1 MLCLCHYGPALL
13 RFWVQTDLGRENSG
27 SFLKIQ
33 AGKTFSYHGHA
44 FVTLYVQFLCSEW
57 TKFDNWAHAENLC
70 SILKVVYFDSW
81 SWQSFVSTCDV
92 FNCQDVQNEIQ
103 LLSGV
108 FCYSWLVCLLG
119 FWLRNTSLVKV
130 RNPISDSIVFV
141 FTLRK
146 GVAKSEAVL
155 LALLDTFQE
164 LNLEW

>member
-1 MLCLCHYGPALL
+1 M
-13 RFWVQTDLGRENSG
+13 
-27 SFLKIQ
+27 
-33 AGKTFSYHGHA
+33 
-44 FVTLYVQFLCSEW
+44 
-57 TKFDNWAHAENLC
+57 
-70 SILKVVYFDSW
+70 
-81 SWQSFVSTCDV
+81 STCDV
-92 FNCQDVQNEIQ
+92 FNCLFPLDVQNEIQ

-155 LALLDTFQE
+155 LALLDTLQE
-164 LNLEW
+164 LNSNGKPG